1 MNTQKQ
7 KLAEANARLMGLF
20 KADQKSM
27 LAFKSLSDAAVRQGN
42 ISTAMKELIAVAI
55 AAARGCDDCILYHV
69 AAAKSHGADRDTLV
83 EVVAVAIEMSGG
95 PGAVYAAKALDAYDG
110 L

>member
-1 MNTQKQ
+1 MSSQKE
-7 KLAEANARLMGLF
+7 KLSDANSRLMSLF

-27 LAFKSLSDAAVRQGN
+27 LAFKSLSDTAVREGN
-42 ISTAMKELIAVAI
+42 VSTSMKEMIAVAI

-69 AAAKSHGADRDTLV
+69 AEAKNHGADRDTFI
-83 EVVAVAIEMSGG
+83 EVIAIAIEMSGG
-95 PGAVYAAKALDAYDG
+95 PGAVYAAKALDAYDN

>member
-1 MNTQKQ
+1 MSDAKQ
-7 KLAEANARLMGLF
+7 KLADNNKRLMALF

-27 LAFKSLSDAAVRQGN
+27 MAFKSLSDAAVREGTV
-42 ISTAMKELIAVAI
+42 STAMKELVAVAV
-55 AAARGCDDCILYHV
+55 AAARGCDDCIVYHV
-69 AAAKSHGADRDTLV
+69 EEAKSHGATREMLI

-95 PGAVYAAKALDAYDG
+95 PGAVYAAKALDAYDT